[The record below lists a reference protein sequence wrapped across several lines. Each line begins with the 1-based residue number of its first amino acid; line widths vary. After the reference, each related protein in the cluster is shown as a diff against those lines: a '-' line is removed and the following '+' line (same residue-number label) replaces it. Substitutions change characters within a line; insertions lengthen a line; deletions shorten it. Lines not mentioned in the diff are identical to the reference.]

1 MFNDN
6 QKMKRLMDQLNLD
19 YKRSLAT
26 VQDLKNALQS
36 ANDENARIADE
47 LQYTKGEL
55 GKTRGVNEQ

>member
-26 VQDLKNALQS
+26 V
-36 ANDENARIADE
+36 
-47 LQYTKGEL
+47 
-55 GKTRGVNEQ
+55 